1 MSVKKLSFYSDSAR
15 ITVRSD
21 HLPLKRFLEKN
32 TLNAKVNNWAVELE
46 SQKIDFVFIQGTKNV
61 LADTLSRLIEIDDD
75 IKLQAEQEG
84 HEFGYVPFEQLPP
97 AQVTVTEEV
106 IINEVNDMKVKIQHI
121 DPVQKDLKIELPI
134 LNLKL
139 KELQEQDKKINH
151 LRKLW
156 SENKLNKNIFTME
169 NDILK
174 KKVIEGGLFYKPV
187 IIPEILRECLLMLAH
202 NEQGHNGFKRTYSAL
217 KTLYYWKGMKRHIQ
231 LHCRRCRTCA
241 QHNIQTQELQK
252 EHFSAPPQPMEF
264 IAMDLIG
271 EFHPASSKGNRYAL
285 TAICMLTGF
294 TFCIPLKSK
303 KAEDMVT
310 AYLNHI
316 CCVFR
321 PSKKILTDNGKEFKN
336 KMWDEVFKRLKMEH
350 RVTPIY
356 SPQCNGCIERFHKF
370 LKAYIGK
377 QIQQG
382 LEWDD
387 LVWKATAAYNF
398 FPTESS
404 GFSPFFLM
412 YGCEANAKHMILAE
426 ETTKNLGDNE
436 GVLNVQLMMKL
447 FQVVAYNL
455 AKSRAAGDGNK
466 LKRKNFRPRH
476 IKVNHPV
483 LMRNHTAKPFEA
495 RSTDYIC
502 IGFQGNNRVFV
513 KDNHGTINK
522 VNRKDVTLVEMD
534 IKIAE
539 LFNKSRQNSK
549 IRDAQLAMPT
559 SKIPDL
565 GWQFDEDIQLVE
577 PVAEQIYSLEPIQ
590 EKAQNPTAPPME
602 EEMAPVQPVE
612 ETATETVPTEAVEIQ
627 AVQTQTR
634 SLMALCR
641 AVFVFVL

>member
-1 MSVKKLSFYSDSAR
+1 
-15 ITVRSD
+15 
-21 HLPLKRFLEKN
+21 
-32 TLNAKVNNWAVELE
+32 
-46 SQKIDFVFIQGTKNV
+46 
-61 LADTLSRLIEIDDD
+61 
-75 IKLQAEQEG
+75 
-84 HEFGYVPFEQLPP
+84 
-97 AQVTVTEEV
+97 
-106 IINEVNDMKVKIQHI
+106 MKVKIKHI
-121 DPVQKDLKIELPI
+121 DRIQKDLKIELPI
-134 LNLKL
+134 SNLKL

-156 SENKLNKNIFTME
+156 SENNLNKNIFTME

-174 KKVIEGGLFYKPV
+174 KKVIEGGLLYKPV
-187 IIPEILRECLLMLAH
+187 ILPEIFKECLLMLAH
-202 NEQGHNGFKRTYSAL
+202 DEQGHNGFKRTYSAL
-217 KTLYYWKGMKRHIQ
+217 KTLYHWKGMKRHIQ
-231 LHCRRCRTCA
+231 LQCRRCRTCA
-241 QHNIQTQELQK
+241 RHNIQTQELQK
-252 EHFSAPPQPMEF
+252 DFSAPPQPMEF

-303 KAEDMVT
+303 KAEDVVT

-356 SPQCNGCIERFHKF
+356 LPQCNGCIEGFHKF
-370 LKAYIGK
+370 LKACIEK

-398 FPTESS
+398 FPMESS

-412 YGCEANAKHMILAE
+412 YGCEANAKHMILAQ
-426 ETTKNLGDNE
+426 ETTKYLGDNE

-447 FQVVAYNL
+447 LQVVAYNL
-455 AKSRAAGDGNK
+455 AKSRAAQDGNK

-483 LMRNHTAKPFEA
+483 LVRNHTAKPFKA
-495 RSTDYIC
+495 RSTDHIC
-502 IGFQGNNRVFV
+502 VGFQGNNRVFV
-513 KDNHGTINK
+513 KDNQGTITK

-539 LFNKSRQNSK
+539 LFNESRQNSK

-590 EKAQNPTAPPME
+590 EKGQNPMAPPIE
-602 EEMAPVQPVE
+602 EETAPVQPVK
-612 ETATETVPTEAVEIQ
+612 ETTTEAVPTESVEIQ
-627 AVQTQTR
+627 AVQTSKIEECQINLKTPMVFR
-634 SLMALCR
+634 FL
-641 AVFVFVL
+641 AVLKPVAATVTQQIMNKTHF